1 MSNKILLGLQLL
13 IALSALRQ
21 KGKVIPEGE
30 AVQLTPE
37 RAEVLI
43 DCGAARPATEA
54 EIAAYEAGEP
64 LPVGEGD
71 ADADADADA
80 DTDPDA
86 DADHGEGEGEGE
98 GSGAGETPSTE
109 AVPPVAST
117 PAAPAANAPRTPA
130 TKTTR
135 KPAAKQ
141 AARKTVRAKA

>member
-71 ADADADADA
+71 ADADSDADA
-80 DTDPDA
+80 DGDD
-86 DADHGEGEGEGE
+86 EGDDEGA

-109 AVPPVAST
+109 AVPPVASP
-117 PAAPAANAPRTPA
+117 PAAPAANAPHKPA

-135 KPAAKQ
+135 KPATKQ
-141 AARKTVRAKA
+141 AARKTARNKA